1 MGADP
6 PRASNLIDE
15 KGSREIGNLAEA
27 HAGVVEQAEVAV
39 GHFGPLLGAGN
50 RFVRSPRQDRPAPTL
65 SVCGSPARWR
75 W

>member
-6 PRASNLIDE
+6 PRVSDLIDE
-15 KGSREIGNLAEA
+15 KGSQEVGDLAQA

-39 GHFGPLLGAGN
+39 SHFGPLLGAGN

-65 SVCGSPARWR
+65 SVCCSPACTL
-75 W
+75 